1 MRNLDMK
8 RGSGGGR
15 HDFDSLPNDADVEVR
30 GARPAELP
38 ILADMACRLIPGI
51 DMPADVLSMYLASDP
66 ETILSFSRR
75 GKLLGAMAFLYL
87 NDRGHDALL
96 LDEICLARPEMK
108 YLAAAD
114 EEVSAIYI
122 WALAMTGRGS
132 AGYGKAAEHL
142 RKPRYA
148 RANIFAQ
155 PATKDGRGWLSATCF
170 EPIQSFQPD
179 LWCYE
184 RSWKRPSMSI
194 ATAGW
199 PIRSCE
205 DARH

>member
-38 ILADMACRLIPGI
+38 VLAEMACRLIPGI
-51 DMPADVLSMYLASDP
+51 DMPSDILSMYLAFDP
-66 ETILSFSRR
+66 EAILSFSRR
-75 GKLLGAMAFLYL
+75 GKLLGAIAFLYL
-87 NDRGHDALL
+87 NHRGHDALL
-96 LDEICLARPEMK
+96 LDEICLARPEMQ

-114 EEVSAIYI
+114 ENVSAIYI

-148 RANIFAQ
+148 SANIFAQ
-155 PATKDGRGWLSATCF
+155 PTTQDGRGWLLATCF

-184 RSWKRPSMSI
+184 RSWNRPSMYV
-194 ATAGW
+194 ATSGR
-199 PIRSCE
+199 PIRSFD

>member
-30 GARPAELP
+30 SARPAELP
-38 ILADMACRLIPGI
+38 VLADMARRRIPGI
-51 DMPADVLSMYLASDP
+51 SMTADVLSTYFAFDP
-66 ETILSFSRR
+66 EMILSFGRR

-87 NDRGHDALL
+87 NDHGHDALL
-96 LDEICLARPEMK
+96 LDEIHLRRPEIK

-114 EEVSAIYI
+114 EEVSAIYL
-122 WALAMTGRGS
+122 WAFAMTGGGG

-142 RKPRYA
+142 RKQRYA
-148 RANIFAQ
+148 SANIFAW
-155 PATKDGRGWLSATCF
+155 PATEEGRGWLSATCF

-184 RSWKRPSMSI
+184 RPWNRPSMHV
-194 ATAGW
+194 ATSGR
-199 PIRSCE
+199 PIRSYE
-205 DARH
+205 DAR